1 MRYSSFLNSKLNI
14 SLATVLLASLLSV
27 GLQGPPA
34 RAAEGSILLASTTS
48 TDNSGLLD
56 FLLPLFKAETGIDV
70 RTVVR
75 GTGQAIRLAEKG
87 DADVL
92 MVHHRPSEERFV
104 AEGYG
109 VERHELMY
117 NDFVL
122 IGPVEDPAAVKGEA
136 GIAQALAKIAGSQAP
151 FVSRGDDSGTHKRE
165 LELWGSAGLD
175 PRAASG
181 GWYREMGAGMGATL
195 NGASAMGAYVL
206 CDRST
211 WLAFKNRKGLEILY
225 EGTPPLFNQYSVILV
240 NPERHPFVKSA
251 EGQAFI
257 DWLLSEA
264 GQNAIST
271 FRIEGQQVFFPNGG

>member
-1 MRYSSFLNSKLNI
+1 MRRLEFLKRRMAMRFNAVML
-14 SLATVLLASLLSV
+14 V
-27 GLQGPPA
+27 GLIAGVLTVT
-34 RAAEGSILLASTTS
+34 AAHAAGGSILLASTTS

-56 FLLPLFKAETGIDV
+56 HLLPLFKAESGIDV

-87 DADVL
+87 DVDVL
-92 MVHHRPSEERFV
+92 MVHHRSSEERFV
-104 AEGYG
+104 TEGYG
-109 VERHELMY
+109 LARHEIMY

-122 IGPVEDPAAVKGEA
+122 IGPEEDPAAIEREGSIERVLTR
-136 GIAQALAKIAGSQAP
+136 IAESRTP

-165 LELWGSAGLD
+165 QELWQAAGLD

-195 NGASAMGAYVL
+195 NSAAAMGAYLL
-206 CDRST
+206 CDRAT
-211 WLAFKNRKGLEILY
+211 WLAFKNKRGLAVLY

-240 NPERHPFVKSA
+240 NPELHPHVKSI

-257 DWLLSEA
+257 DWLLSESGQSAIA
-264 GQNAIST
+264 G
-271 FRIEGQQVFFPNGG
+271 FRIAGRQVFFPNGS